1 MDETLRIGLLWHSY
15 GHGNLGV
22 DALSRSNVAILRSAC
37 ASAGVRPEFI
47 LFGPE
52 IDGIPLESGV
62 TQAPRM
68 RMKEIV
74 LGKSPWL
81 DLLASCDLVLDSSEG
96 DSFTDI
102 YGFRRFFY
110 HAVTKVLALAKGRK
124 LVLSPQTIGPFNTR
138 RARAVAGSIARR
150 ATMVFPR
157 DDLSNKALA
166 ELGAQKR
173 AREVTDVAFRLP
185 FERERPSEETTRIGI
200 NVSGLMYDEHKTSH
214 AADFSLDF
222 RAYVHSLIENFMRRG
237 DTEIWLVPHVVG
249 GASDDPNDVTA
260 AKEVA
265 AKYPDVK
272 IAPTFRSSV
281 EAKSFISGLDFFVGG
296 RMHACIAAFSSKV
309 PVVPIA
315 YSRKFVGLFGT
326 LGYHRVVDAKS
337 VSLEQAMDATLA
349 AYDARKNIPAEIDP
363 CLAMANERL
372 AIYEDSLA
380 ELCSEIAENRNGAKE
395 VSDD

>member
-1 MDETLRIGLLWHSY
+1 MVNTLRIGLLWHSY

-22 DALSRSNVAILRSAC
+22 DALSRSNIAILRSAC
-37 ASAGVRPEFI
+37 ERAGVQPHFI

-52 IDGIPLESGV
+52 IEGVPLESDV
-62 TQAPRM
+62 SQAPRL
-68 RMKEIV
+68 RMKEVV

-81 DLLASCDLVLDSSEG
+81 DMLAGCDLVLDSSEG

-102 YGFRRFFY
+102 YGFQRFFY
-110 HAVTKVLALAKGRK
+110 HAVTKVLALAKGRS
-124 LVLSPQTIGPFNTR
+124 LVLSPQTIGPFDTR
-138 RARAVAGSIARR
+138 RARVVAGSIAKR
-150 ATMVFPR
+150 ATMIFPR
-157 DDLSNKALA
+157 DDLSFAALA
-166 ELGAQKR
+166 ELGAQDK

-185 FERERPSEETTRIGI
+185 FEGGERSEGKMRVGI
-200 NVSGLMYDEHKTSH
+200 NVSGLMYDDRKTSH

-222 RAYVHSLIENFMRRG
+222 RAYVHQLVEHFLKQG

-265 AKYPDVK
+265 ALYPEVK
-272 IAPTFRSSV
+272 IAPIFKSSI
-281 EAKSFISGLDFFVGG
+281 EAKTFISGLDFFVGG
-296 RMHACIAAFSSKV
+296 RMHACIAAFSSGV
-309 PVVPIA
+309 PVVPVA

-326 LGYHRVVDAKS
+326 LGYHRVVDAKKAS
-337 VSLEQAMDATLA
+337 MTQALEATTTA
-349 AYDARKNIPAEIDP
+349 FRERETIPAEIAP

-380 ELCSEIAENRNGAKE
+380 DLCSAIAAGPKDAKDVRN
-395 VSDD
+395 D